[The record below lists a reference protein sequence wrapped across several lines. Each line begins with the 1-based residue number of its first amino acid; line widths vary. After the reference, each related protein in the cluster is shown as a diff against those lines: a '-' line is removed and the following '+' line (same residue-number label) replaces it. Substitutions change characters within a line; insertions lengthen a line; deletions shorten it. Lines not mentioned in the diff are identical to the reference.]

1 MKDAVVKGL
10 RYLITQVI
18 VPNLIWT
25 ALLGIPGAVIAIKY
39 IVAGCQELA
48 TTGNISL
55 RTFVIAAICVV
66 VCFLSLLATVAHFFY
81 QSYLN
86 KQRRQEAHQAPA
98 FPPIRTGYAIV
109 SSEIELYFKDREH
122 ISQRQKITYR
132 VEEENV
138 DAIEHTIQWTG
149 ESRPQNR
156 LKKESFRKGYRLEE
170 TRVGNTVNVRVL
182 LPEKKNP
189 GFSDTYTLETE
200 VLDTGHQMAPALAR
214 RIISPTELLRLK
226 VTVPEGLIQDCERLV
241 SVDFPPRYLL
251 SEPTPVEAERF
262 GDNLCYQYGLEHPE
276 LLRHYSLRWTFIED
290 PPADTQENQEKSDA

>member
-1 MKDAVVKGL
+1 MKDDVVKGL

-25 ALLGIPGAVIAIKY
+25 TLLGIPGAVIGIKY
-39 IVAGCQELA
+39 IVDGCLELA
-48 TTGNISL
+48 TTGGVST
-55 RTFVIAAICVV
+55 RTLVIAGICVG
-66 VCFLSLLATVAHFFY
+66 VCLLSLLSAAASFFY
-81 QSYLN
+81 QRHLSKEG
-86 KQRRQEAHQAPA
+86 KQETHQAPA

-109 SSEIELYFKDREH
+109 NSEIELYFKDREH
-122 ISQRQKITYR
+122 IVQRQKITYR
-132 VEEENV
+132 VEEEHV
-138 DAIEHTIQWTG
+138 DSIEHTIQWTG

-170 TRVGNTVNVRVL
+170 TRVGNTVSVKVL
-182 LPEKKNP
+182 LPETKSP

-214 RIISPTELLRLK
+214 RIISPTESLRLK
-226 VTVPEGLIQDCERLV
+226 VTVPEGLIQNCEQLV

-262 GDNLCYQYGLEHPE
+262 GDNLCYQYVLEHPE
-276 LLRHYSLRWTFIED
+276 LLRHYSLRWTFIEEA
-290 PPADTQENQEKSDA
+290 PADTQENQEKSDA